1 MQHLNKRLG
10 VPILNVCD
18 PILNHQYHDHY
29 HRHHHPHH
37 NHEHDL
43 ILELRKP
50 SIASP
55 GEIGELRL
63 IVCILMVMML
73 GWDDDDYD
81 FFADQIEYCDFVIIL
96 YL

>member
-1 MQHLNKRLG
+1 MQHLKKKLD

-18 PILNHQYHDHY
+18 PILNYQYRD
-29 HRHHHPHH
+29 HHHPHN
-37 NHEHDL
+37 NHKHDL

-63 IVCILMVMML
+63 IVCILMMMML
-73 GWDDDDYD
+73 GWDDDYD
-81 FFADQIEYCDFVIIL
+81 VIFLLIKLNIVIL
-96 YL
+96 